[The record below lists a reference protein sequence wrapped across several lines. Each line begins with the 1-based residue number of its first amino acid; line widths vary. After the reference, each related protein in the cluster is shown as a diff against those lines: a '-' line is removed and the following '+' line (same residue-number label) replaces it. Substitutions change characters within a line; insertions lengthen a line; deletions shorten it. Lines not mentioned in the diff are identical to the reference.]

1 MILIT
6 GSAGYIGS
14 HICYYLD
21 KKKLN
26 YIGIDNLSYS
36 YKKNITNKKKF
47 IKVDISNS
55 RELDKIISKNKIKTV
70 IHTAAFSYVVEGEIS
85 KTKYYNNNII
95 KTKKFIDC
103 CKKNNIENFIFLSS
117 SNVYKEKKNNS
128 AYKENNFLKPKNFYG
143 KNKLIIEKYLNKKF
157 NKKIIL
163 RLFNVVGIFNKN
175 FIIFKFKKKNY
186 QRLIFKLIQN
196 IKLNK
201 STNINFFKINNKIV
215 YPARDFV
222 DVKDVVK
229 IIEKILYMIN
239 SRKKIS
245 EIINVGSGKS
255 IDINKI
261 VNLLNKVRNNRCKIN
276 LKEISKKELFY
287 TRSNITKLSKI
298 IGKKP
303 KLNLNSIIKS
313 HFKKL

>member
-14 HICYYLD
+14 HICCYLD
-21 KKKLN
+21 KKKIN

-36 YKKNITNKKKF
+36 YSKNITNKKKF
-47 IKVDISNS
+47 ARVDISNLK
-55 RELDKIISKNKIKTV
+55 ELKKIISKNKIKTV
-70 IHTAAFSYVVEGEIS
+70 IHAAAFSYVVEGEIL
-85 KTKYYNNNII
+85 KKKYYTNNIV

-103 CKKNNIENFIFLSS
+103 CKNNNIENFIFLSS

-163 RLFNVVGIFNKN
+163 RLFNVIGIFNKN
-175 FIIFKFKKKNY
+175 FIIFKFKKNNY

-196 IKLNK
+196 IQLNK
-201 STNINFFKINNKIV
+201 STNINFFKINNKVV

-229 IIEKILYMIN
+229 IIEKMLYMIR
-239 SRKKIS
+239 SKKKIS

-255 IDINKI
+255 IHINKI
-261 VNLLNKVRNNRCKIN
+261 VNLLNKVRSNRCNIN